1 MSYYTWH
8 TYGYG
13 IVVSD
18 LKNVTY
24 ERVEK
29 LIQRAPKYEKD
40 YKDWLAQCGITEP
53 SMDDIDEFDEDYRV
67 GLATTLR
74 EVILEA
80 EGIELTSCNDS
91 DGKTYLLYEP
101 SYPWWLKDCERHLT
115 ETDICSLL
123 AKYVSIITDE
133 PITVD
138 YQNPENGG

>member
-1 MSYYTWH
+1 MSYVSWH

-18 LKNVTY
+18 LRNVTY

-29 LIQRAPKYEKD
+29 LIQRAPKYEKA
-40 YKDWLAQCGITEP
+40 YKDWLTQCRIAEP
-53 SMDDIDEFDEDYRV
+53 TLEAIAEFDEDYGL

-74 EVILEA
+74 EVILES
-80 EGIELTSCNDS
+80 EGVELTSCNDY

-101 SYPWWLKDCERHLT
+101 SYPWWLKDRERHLT

-133 PITVD
+133 PIVVD
-138 YQNPENGG
+138 YQNPANGG

>member
-1 MSYYTWH
+1 MSYVSWH

-18 LKNVTY
+18 LRNVTY

-29 LIQRAPKYEKD
+29 LIQRAPKYEKA
-40 YKDWLAQCGITEP
+40 YKDWLTQCGIAEP
-53 SMDDIDEFDEDYRV
+53 TLEAIAEFDEDYGL

-74 EVILEA
+74 EVILES
-80 EGIELTSCNDS
+80 EGVELTSCNDY

-101 SYPWWLKDCERHLT
+101 SYPWWLKDRERHLT

-133 PITVD
+133 PIVVD
-138 YQNPENGG
+138 YQNPANGG

>member
-1 MSYYTWH
+1 MSYNTWH

-53 SMDDIDEFDEDYRV
+53 SLDDIDEFDEDYSL

-74 EVILEA
+74 EVILRRRA
-80 EGIELTSCNDS
+80 LS
-91 DGKTYLLYEP
+91 
-101 SYPWWLKDCERHLT
+101 
-115 ETDICSLL
+115 
-123 AKYVSIITDE
+123 
-133 PITVD
+133 
-138 YQNPENGG
+138 